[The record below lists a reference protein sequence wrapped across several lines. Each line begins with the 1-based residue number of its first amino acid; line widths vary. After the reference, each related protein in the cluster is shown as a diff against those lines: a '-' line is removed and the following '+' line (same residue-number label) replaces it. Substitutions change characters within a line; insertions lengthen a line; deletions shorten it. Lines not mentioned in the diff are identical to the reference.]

1 MSLHP
6 GWIIHL
12 APDSSENPTNTH
24 LMRPLRSKPTRRPG
38 RAPANLLLALLLLII
53 MAPAHAQTIWDSG
66 SLSFSHTL
74 SGMEEDMMTPLT
86 SLTRGNV
93 GPLYNSVCEGFPG
106 APSCVWDGPCNT
118 EWALGSIS
126 DWNTLT
132 YVTWI
137 AVTNC
142 GPPGLVGNTYVCH
155 LIAEDIYVEVTWTNW
170 GAGGTGTFAYTR
182 TTGTAVPCGPGF
194 YENNGGCS
202 PCPPGSYCPDGITAL
217 PCPAGRYQD
226 QWGQVSCVECDAG
239 YFNPSIGATSCQA
252 CPAGSFSAIT
262 GSVACVDCE
271 AGFYNPLEGATSC
284 LACAEGTYSNVT
296 GSEVCLACEAGYY
309 NPVTAATE
317 CLACPAGAFSDQVGS
332 TECSLCPVDTY
343 NPLEAQTTCL
353 ACPNGETSG
362 VGAVACTPI
371 GGCEDV
377 FLELTTDGSAS
388 ETSWEVIPDGG
399 GPALCSGSGYADND
413 QVTETCCLPDGC
425 YRLRV
430 LDSFGDG
437 MSNPGGGY
445 VLRDVNGKRIID
457 NTDGGAGFTSVSA
470 LANDQVFCLP
480 LGTDQVIG
488 AHCDR
493 TDFLPTDFLIAS
505 ENAAVSA
512 EFGVNDANSGYQ
524 FWLFDPNGTY
534 SRRVFFS
541 HANPMVGSPPGAQAA
556 AHLRFGNL
564 ITNPVPLDLMLNV
577 RIRGRVNGTYNAF
590 GPTCRVM
597 VVSSLPAC
605 PTTQLV
611 DDLNNP
617 NHSCGVDRT
626 FGGSDKVVAYPL
638 AGANQY
644 RFRFEQIGDNFV
656 RNITSPTNARLLNWV
671 TSPLVA
677 GASYNVFVQASF
689 DGGATWCP
697 FGDPC
702 QVDIL
707 NPGPSAICGNGI
719 VEPGEECDDGNLM
732 NGDGCD
738 QSCVAEIGAC
748 CLPGGGCILDNAGNC
763 ALNGGLYQGD
773 GIACGV
779 LKCPFVIEPKAGSG
793 ALRTMI
799 WPNPNRGDQLY
810 LTLNDLPAADLTVNV
825 DIHDLIGQRVAT
837 HTLVAQ
843 GGLLNTVIDL
853 EGRLSGGMYLVTITA
868 GDQHFTERL
877 VIE

>member
-1 MSLHP
+1 M
-6 GWIIHL
+6 
-12 APDSSENPTNTH
+12 
-24 LMRPLRSKPTRRPG
+24 
-38 RAPANLLLALLLLII
+38 LLLIV

-66 SLSFSHTL
+66 SLSFSHTS

-132 YVTWI
+132 YVTWL

-182 TTGTAVPCGPGF
+182 TTGTALPCGPGF

-226 QWGQVSCVECDAG
+226 QWGQISCVECDAG

-317 CLACPAGAFSDQVGS
+317 CLACPAGEYSAQTGS
-332 TECSLCPVDTY
+332 IVCLLCEANTY
-343 NPLEAQTTCL
+343 NPVEAATSCL

-362 VGAVACTPI
+362 MGAVACVPD

-413 QVTETCCLPDGC
+413 QVTETCCLPNGC

-493 TDFLPTDFLIAS
+493 MDFLPTDFLIAS
-505 ENAAVSA
+505 PNPAVSA
-512 EFGVNDANSGYQ
+512 QFGVNNANSGYQ

-626 FGGSDKVVAYPL
+626 FGGSDKVVAYPV

-677 GASYNVFVQASF
+677 GASYNVFVQTSF

-732 NGDGCD
+732 NGDGCN

-748 CLPGGGCILDNAGNC
+748 CLPDGSCVMVDGGNC
-763 ALNGGLYQGD
+763 SAVGGTYEGD
-773 GIACGV
+773 GTDCATVSCPAAPTCTDGIQNGDEEGVDCGGS
-779 LKCPFVIEPKAGSG
+779 CPLSCEAA
-793 ALRTMI
+793 ALHRSMAQASKVQLH
-799 WPNPNRGDQLY
+799 PNPNRGDQFQ
-810 LTLNDLPAADLTVNV
+810 LTIEDLPEEVLTADV
-825 DIHDLIGQRVAT
+825 DIHDLFGKRVAART
-837 HTLVAQ
+837 YPAQ
-843 GGLLNTVIDL
+843 GGVLNTVVDL
-853 EGRLSGGMYLVTITA
+853 DGQLAAGMYLVSITA